1 MPAASFPAPSAPW
14 PQRLLRVVLLPFVA
28 WVGLCGWM
36 YVQQREMV
44 YFGGYTRVDA
54 DSTNYALRRDDG
66 VVLRGWVVNPGAP
79 DVLLYFGGNAEHVG
93 ELGELLAGWLPQR
106 TAYLVAYR
114 GYGAS
119 DGAPAQDLLFADAQ
133 ALYDDVAARHP
144 GARIAVMGRSLG
156 SGIAAYLTA
165 QRPVE
170 KLVLV
175 TPFDSLVAVAGA
187 HYPWLPTS
195 LLVTERY
202 ESAAWLR
209 DYRGEV
215 LVIRAGRDV
224 IVPPASTDRLIAA
237 LPRPPQVIA
246 LANAGHNNVLTTA
259 AEADAIIRFLAWGS
273 ASPPPPADTAPP
285 PSATAR

>member
-1 MPAASFPAPSAPW
+1 MFDANAPASSAAW
-14 PQRLLRVVLLPFVA
+14 PLRILRVALLPLVA

-36 YVQQREMV
+36 YAQQREMV

-79 DVLLYFGGNAEHVG
+79 DTLLYFGGNAEHVG
-93 ELGELLAGWLPQR
+93 ELGALLADWLPRR

-119 DGAPAQDLLFADAQ
+119 GGAPAQDLLLADAV
-133 ALYDDVAARHP
+133 ALYDDVATRHP
-144 GARIAVMGRSLG
+144 DARIAVMGRSLG
-156 SGIAAYLTA
+156 SGVAAHLA
-165 QRPVE
+165 ARRPVE

-209 DYRGEV
+209 DYQGDV

-224 IVPPASTDRLIAA
+224 IVPPTNTDRLIAA
-237 LPRPPQVIA
+237 LPRPPQVLT
-246 LANAGHNNVLTTA
+246 LADAGHNNVLTTA
-259 AEADAIIRFLAWGS
+259 AEADALIRFLSSGS
-273 ASPPPPADTAPP
+273 APPSPPADTAPP
-285 PSATAR
+285 RSTTSR